1 MAFSKVYTYVPN
13 IIGYFRVIFAI
24 LAFKYS
30 HDEYVKFFVFYA
42 ISALLDMADGHAA
55 RLLNQ
60 CSQFGALLDMIT
72 DRCSTIALMV
82 VLSHF
87 YKDYEN
93 YFIALITLDIVSHFA
108 RLCATLQSGSKS
120 HKAVKENHI
129 KIMKI
134 YYGNKY
140 FLAFMC
146 FGNEGFFLFSYLY
159 HFYATSSVF
168 YILWGFF
175 FPICAAKQII
185 NAIQFFQAVD
195 DIVSLDDQQKLK
207 K

>member
-1 MAFSKVYTYVPN
+1 
-13 IIGYFRVIFAI
+13 
-24 LAFKYS
+24 
-30 HDEYVKFFVFYA
+30 
-42 ISALLDMADGHAA
+42 
-55 RLLNQ
+55 
-60 CSQFGALLDMIT
+60 MIT

-93 YFIALITLDIVSHFA
+93 HFIALITLDIVSHFA

-159 HFYATSSVF
+159 HFYASATVF